1 MYSSVQPGTQIGVQ
15 VSPLVIELSA
25 IIKLKIIVTSAKKT
39 EYEQWTQTL
48 TFSFDFFEFVSE
60 YIDDIEVGDDHAK
73 TNVTEDE

>member
-60 YIDDIEVGDDHAK
+60 YIDDVEVGDDHAK

>member
-25 IIKLKIIVTSAKKT
+25 IIKLKIIVTSKKNT
-39 EYEQWTQTL
+39 EYEQWTQKL

-60 YIDDIEVGDDHAK
+60 YIDDVEVGDDHAK

>member
-25 IIKLKIIVTSAKKT
+25 IIKLKIIVTSTKNT

-60 YIDDIEVGDDHAK
+60 YIDDVEVGDDHAK

>member
-39 EYEQWTQTL
+39 EYEQWTQKL

-60 YIDDIEVGDDHAK
+60 YIDDVEVGDDHAK